1 MRTRSLPV
9 EEAFSLVKQQIPG
22 GQKAPSH
29 LSKSAITWWNEVVS
43 RWVLEPHHI
52 KVLQAA
58 CEAWDRMQ
66 QARRIIDKHGILI
79 QNRYGNLTANPA
91 VAIEKDSRTAF
102 LRAVRE
108 LDLDIDPPSDAPRLR
123 GRA

>member
-1 MRTRSLPV
+1 
-9 EEAFSLVKQQIPG
+9 
-22 GQKAPSH
+22 
-29 LSKSAITWWNEVVS
+29 
-43 RWVLEPHHI
+43 
-52 KVLQAA
+52 
-58 CEAWDRMQ
+58 MQ
-66 QARRIIDKHGILI
+66 QARRIIGKHGILI